1 MHVDRH
7 GAFANAQPLTYFS
20 VAKTLE
26 QTYRPSEVIGFRP
39 VPVLTRTW
47 SVEVDEAGN
56 RRLVAHWTQA
66 R

>member
-1 MHVDRH
+1 MSAITLYSITNV
-7 GAFANAQPLTYFS
+7 LTW
-20 VAKTLE
+20 AKTLE